1 MPTLTVLAIFVP
13 TALVLLLTPGP
24 AVLYII
30 ARSLEQGRG
39 AGVVSATGVALG
51 TLVHV
56 GAAAAGLSALLVAS
70 PTALQVVRLVGA
82 GVLIYLGGQR
92 LFSRPQAA
100 GEGAPAP
107 APLRR
112 IFAQGVV
119 VNLLN
124 PKTTLFI
131 FAFLPQFV
139 DPQRG
144 STGLQ
149 VLVLGVLLV
158 TLGLISDSCYAL
170 LAGSANRRLSGTGG
184 QRPWGRAVSGGVLVA
199 LGVASAC
206 SGGGE

>member
-1 MPTLTVLAIFVP
+1 MPTLTTLAIFVP
-13 TALVLLLTPGP
+13 AALILLLTPGP
-24 AVLYII
+24 AVLYIV
-30 ARSLEQGRG
+30 ARSLEQGRS

-70 PTALQVVRLVGA
+70 PAALQVVRLVGA
-82 GVLIYLGGQR
+82 GYLIYLGGQR
-92 LFSRPQAA
+92 LFCRPQAA
-100 GEGAPAP
+100 GEDAPAP

-119 VNLLN
+119 VNLFN

-149 VLVLGVLLV
+149 VLVLGALLV

-170 LAGSANRRLSGTGG
+170 LAGSANRRLSGTVG